1 MFKTTYDPILNAY
14 KLFRNLNSRL
24 KKRLIILLFLIL
36 LCTIADCISIV
47 SIVPFLMALSNPKS
61 LLEENS
67 LFGITKFNFISQ
79 LNDEKLIIFFS
90 ISYLVIISIS
100 AAVKFLTAKQVAF
113 FCSNAVNFL
122 SVKSYKNYF
131 NQPLEFHLLRKSEEI
146 INNLT
151 IDMIKISGAL
161 QSLLEIIIG
170 SSLII
175 FISIILSISN
185 LKITFT
191 ILIIIF
197 IYYILIIR
205 NNKKSLKINSK
216 IIQEKSQKI
225 IKITQENI
233 GNIKEIIIDSNQEYI
248 NNNFKNED
256 SDLRKRVEEIKFMK
270 KIPRILIEFI
280 GLVILG
286 GISIYLIVLQN
297 NKDYIPTIGLIAFTC
312 QKILASSQSIYGGW
326 NFLSSTNS
334 NMLAI
339 LNLIRIDCKKT
350 NFIRLKTYNFQK
362 SIELKNISF
371 KYENGDDFVL
381 KGINLFIRKGDRIGI
396 IGKTG
401 SGKSTL
407 IDIINGLLKPNAGKF
422 LIDNINLY
430 EGDYFKFLKMWQ
442 KNISYI
448 PQNVF
453 LSNDSVLKNI
463 TLGSDQN
470 KIDID
475 RVFKASKKA
484 NLYEEVNA
492 MKNKFNSLVGE
503 KGNNLSGGQIQ
514 RIGIAR
520 GLYRN
525 KSILIFDESS
535 SSLDKNTEASINKMI
550 KKLPS
555 YLTIIIIS
563 HSLEFLDS
571 CDKVYNLV
579 DGKLK
584 IVVNK

>member
-1 MFKTTYDPILNAY
+1 
-14 KLFRNLNSRL
+14 
-24 KKRLIILLFLIL
+24 
-36 LCTIADCISIV
+36 
-47 SIVPFLMALSNPKS
+47 
-61 LLEENS
+61 
-67 LFGITKFNFISQ
+67 
-79 LNDEKLIIFFS
+79 
-90 ISYLVIISIS
+90 
-100 AAVKFLTAKQVAF
+100 
-113 FCSNAVNFL
+113 
-122 SVKSYKNYF
+122 
-131 NQPLEFHLLRKSEEI
+131 
-146 INNLT
+146 
-151 IDMIKISGAL
+151 MIKISGAL

-205 NNKKSLKINSK
+205 NNKKILKINSK

-233 GNIKEIIIDSNQEYI
+233 GNIKEIIIDGNQEYI

-280 GLVILG
+280 GLVILV

-334 NMLAI
+334 NFISI
-339 LNLIRIDCKKT
+339 LTLIRIDCKKT

-371 KYENGDDFVL
+371 KYKNGDDFVL
-381 KGINLFIRKGDRIGI
+381 NGINLFIRKGDRIGI

-407 IDIINGLLKPNAGKF
+407 IDIINGLLKPNAGKI
-422 LIDNINLY
+422 LIDNTNLY

-520 GLYRN
+520 GLYRK